1 MEKFLAGFDTRITAE
16 LICGNSM
23 IAIMYAN
30 NRFITSKYNFPHPGK
45 PDE

>member
-30 NRFITSKYNFPHPGK
+30 NRFITSKYNSPHPGK